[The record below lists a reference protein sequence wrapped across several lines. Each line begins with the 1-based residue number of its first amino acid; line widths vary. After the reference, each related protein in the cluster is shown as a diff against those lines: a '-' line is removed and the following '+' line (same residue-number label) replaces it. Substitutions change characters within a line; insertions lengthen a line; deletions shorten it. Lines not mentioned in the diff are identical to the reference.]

1 MRQQV
6 GQIIEFNGYGGKI
19 NSNSQEYLLLNNNI
33 VEKEMELKVG
43 DEVEFIPE
51 TINETPIARFIKKR
65 KIKK

>member
-33 VEKEMELKVG
+33 VEKEMELKAG

>member
-19 NSNSQEYLLLNNNI
+19 KSNSQEYLLLNNNI

-51 TINETPIARFIKKR
+51 TFNETPIARFIKKR